1 MGSVR
6 CLALRG
12 LAHNSL
18 SADMVGPQAHGAQ
31 KALELPSVSSLCQIP
46 GDFAFVALP
55 LLPLLWDSP
64 GCGRDVCGISGVQE
78 RTRCLMKVLDGHLP

>member
-1 MGSVR
+1 MPGPEGTGTQ
-6 CLALRG
+6 LF
-12 LAHNSL
+12 
-18 SADMVGPQAHGAQ
+18 ADMVGPQAHGAQ

-64 GCGRDVCGISGVQE
+64 GCGKDVCGISGVQE